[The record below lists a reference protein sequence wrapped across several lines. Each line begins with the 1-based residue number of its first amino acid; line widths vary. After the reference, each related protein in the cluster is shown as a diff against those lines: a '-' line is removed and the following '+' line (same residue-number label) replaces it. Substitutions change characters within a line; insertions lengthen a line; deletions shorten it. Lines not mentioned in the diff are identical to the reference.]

1 MTIGQGLR
9 NAVGTVYRAA
19 IGAAAAG
26 FSVIRAIGG
35 ELGQSIRSASGET
48 IVPAADLEQIATY
61 AGSYEAAK
69 QAFATAAPQQ
79 QVDASMIAWQP
90 WSMSLADLNASPA
103 YDLNIGYTV
112 PGLPEVQ
119 YKVLA
124 GVTSLPNT
132 KQDALDLAAANA
144 ASLLGRYLTGTS
156 LDAITQ
162 STVDSLVITV
172 SRA

>member
-35 ELGQSIRSASGET
+35 EFGQSIRSASGET

-69 QAFATAAPQQ
+69 QAFAAAAPQQ
-79 QVDASMIAWQP
+79 QVDASMITFQP
-90 WSMSLADLNASPA
+90 WSMGLSDLNTAPS
-103 YDLNIGYTV
+103 YDLNIEFTV
-112 PGLPEVQ
+112 PGLPEKQ
-119 YKVLA
+119 YKILA
-124 GVTSLPNT
+124 GITSLPNT
-132 KQDALDLAAANA
+132 KQDAIDLAQANA
-144 ASLLGRYLTGTS
+144 EPLLGRYLVGTS
-156 LDAITQ
+156 LDAIT
-162 STVDSLVITV
+162 SATVDSIVITV